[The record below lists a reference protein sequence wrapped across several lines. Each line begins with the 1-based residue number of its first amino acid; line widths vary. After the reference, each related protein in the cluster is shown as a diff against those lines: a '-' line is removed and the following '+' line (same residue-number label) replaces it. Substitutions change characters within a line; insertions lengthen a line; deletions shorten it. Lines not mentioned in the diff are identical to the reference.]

1 MAKVSLNKI
10 TPIKKVDP
18 ITLQLGDSE
27 IIVQQYLPI
36 ETKMA
41 MMQDVLNAVI
51 DETGHINP
59 VRMEVF
65 FNVYLLKY
73 YTNIS
78 ITDTMLGDPSKTY
91 DLLIINDVL
100 DAIIAQ
106 IPETEYADVFDF
118 IVEASENVI
127 TYNNSVL
134 GILRNVAADYKNT
147 EIDIDKIGQALNDPN
162 QLTLVKNI
170 LEKMG

>member
-18 ITLQLGDSE
+18 ITLNIGDSE

-51 DETGHINP
+51 DDTGHINP

-91 DLLIINDVL
+91 DLLIMNDVL
-100 DAIIAQ
+100 DTIIAQ

>member
-18 ITLQLGDSE
+18 ITLNIGDSE

-51 DETGHINP
+51 DDTGHINP

-100 DAIIAQ
+100 DTIIAQ

>member
-18 ITLQLGDSE
+18 ITLQIGDSE

-51 DETGHINP
+51 DDTGHINP

-100 DAIIAQ
+100 DTIIAQ

-134 GILRNVAADYKNT
+134 GILRNIAADYKNT
-147 EIDIDKIGQALNDPN
+147 EIDIDKIGQALNDPK

>member
-18 ITLQLGDSE
+18 ITLNIGDSE

>member
-18 ITLQLGDSE
+18 ITLNIGDSE

-51 DETGHINP
+51 DDTGHINP

-91 DLLIINDVL
+91 DLLIMNDVL
-100 DAIIAQ
+100 DTIIAQ

-134 GILRNVAADYKNT
+134 GILRNIAADYKNT

>member
-18 ITLQLGDSE
+18 ITLQIGDSE

-51 DETGHINP
+51 DDTGHINP

>member
-18 ITLQLGDSE
+18 ITLQIGDSE

-91 DLLIINDVL
+91 DLLIMNDVL
-100 DAIIAQ
+100 DTIIAQ

>member
-18 ITLQLGDSE
+18 ITLNIGDSE

-100 DAIIAQ
+100 DTIIAQ

>member
-18 ITLQLGDSE
+18 ITLHIGDSE
-27 IIVQQYLPI
+27 IIIQQYLPI

-91 DLLIINDVL
+91 DLLIMNDVL
-100 DAIIAQ
+100 DTIIAQ
-106 IPETEYADVFDF
+106 IPETEYTDVFDF

-134 GILRNVAADYKNT
+134 GILRNIAADYKNT

>member
-18 ITLQLGDSE
+18 ITLQIGDSE

-100 DAIIAQ
+100 DTIIAQ

-134 GILRNVAADYKNT
+134 GILRNIAADYKNT

>member
-18 ITLQLGDSE
+18 ITLNIGDSE

-100 DAIIAQ
+100 DMVIAQ
-106 IPETEYADVFDF
+106 IPETEYTDVFDF
-118 IVEASENVI
+118 IVEASENVM
-127 TYNNSVL
+127 TYNNSIL
-134 GILRNVAADYKNT
+134 GILRNIAADYKNT